1 MTPLFK
7 LGALCAFTALIG
19 VGCTTTPDT
28 MIGASKN
35 VAVNA
40 VSAQGIGAQLGE
52 VQLTDS
58 AAGLV
63 IRTNLTQLPPGPHG
77 FHIHEN
83 GSCAPAEKDGKMQ
96 AALAAGGHF
105 NPNQAPNHGNPL
117 SGHLGDLPVLNVAA
131 NGTARVTLLA
141 PRLKLQDV
149 QGLALMI
156 HAGGDNY
163 ADTPKP
169 LGGGGDRIACGVI

>member
-1 MTPLFK
+1 MQTMTPLFK
-7 LGALCAFTALIG
+7 LGALCAFTALVG

-28 MIGASKN
+28 VIGASKN

-105 NPNQAPNHGNPL
+105 NQIGRA
-117 SGHLGDLPVLNVAA
+117 SCRE
-131 NGTARVTLLA
+131 RV
-141 PRLKLQDV
+141 
-149 QGLALMI
+149 
-156 HAGGDNY
+156 
-163 ADTPKP
+163 
-169 LGGGGDRIACGVI
+169 